1 MDSFEN
7 NSIRPASTVS
17 KIAVMTANNRE
28 RSSANDNMIKKS
40 WDSFS
45 SSKPILNA
53 KPMSYN
59 NVAQSIGS
67 NLKDNFG
74 VFVD

>member
-17 KIAVMTANNRE
+17 KIAVMTANSRE
-28 RSSANDNMIKKS
+28 RNSTNDSAIKNS

-53 KPMSYN
+53 KTMSYDH
-59 NVAQSIGS
+59 VAKSIGS
-67 NLKDNFG
+67 NFDNFG
-74 VFVD
+74 VFVE